1 MLSTIIRTLWSLHDH
16 ESNVVDLFCNFRIF
30 NKVKSRSAHMKSH
43 RPPDA
48 EPKKAKLDPH
58 KMEAA
63 EQTLGRA
70 MGVSTTIGRHT

>member
-1 MLSTIIRTLWSLHDH
+1 MTKH
-16 ESNVVDLFCNFRIF
+16 EDKTNVPDLFCNFRVF

-63 EQTLGRA
+63 DQTLGRA
-70 MGVSTTIGRHT
+70 VGVSTTICRHT

>member
-1 MLSTIIRTLWSLHDH
+1 
-16 ESNVVDLFCNFRIF
+16 
-30 NKVKSRSAHMKSH
+30 MKSH

-70 MGVSTTIGRHT
+70 VGVSTTICRHT

>member
-1 MLSTIIRTLWSLHDH
+1 
-16 ESNVVDLFCNFRIF
+16 
-30 NKVKSRSAHMKSH
+30 MKSH

-63 EQTLGRA
+63 EQTVGRA
-70 MGVSTTIGRHT
+70 MGVSTAIGRHTWALSSSYHLLPVVVL

>member
-1 MLSTIIRTLWSLHDH
+1 MAKRDH
-16 ESNVVDLFCNFRIF
+16 KTNVPDNFFNFRVF

-70 MGVSTTIGRHT
+70 VGVSTTICRHT